1 MRDRRRTTI
10 AALAGGAALAS
21 AGFAIGSQDDGSA
34 TAAADRSGA
43 AVRPADRLAGPGP
56 GPAFVHRA
64 GRRGGP
70 HGPHRMGLGSLADDL
85 GVSQAKLHDALR
97 DLRPKGDPGDE
108 MTAALAKELGISAER
123 LREAF
128 DAVHQRR
135 HDEFARQL
143 AEKLGVDVDK
153 VKDALPAPPGP

>member
-34 TAAADRSGA
+34 TAATDRSGA

-56 GPAFVHRA
+56 GPGFIHRA
-64 GRRGGP
+64 GRPG
-70 HGPHRMGLGSLADDL
+70 GPHRMGLGSLADRL
-85 GVSQAKLHDALR
+85 GVSQAKLHDALD

-128 DAVHQRR
+128 DAVHERR

-143 AEKLGVDVDK
+143 AEKLGVSVDK